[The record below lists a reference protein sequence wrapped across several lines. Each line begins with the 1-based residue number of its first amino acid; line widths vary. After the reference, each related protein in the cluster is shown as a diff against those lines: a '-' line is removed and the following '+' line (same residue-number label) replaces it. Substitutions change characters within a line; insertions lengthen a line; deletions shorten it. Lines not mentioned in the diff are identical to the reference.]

1 MADTLFETI
10 GGNRTIQAA
19 VQRFYDKVLA
29 DDTLRP
35 FFEGVDVVQ
44 LRSRQSMFV
53 SMLLGG
59 RVVYTGKR
67 IHAAHD
73 KPRKMGMTENHFNTF
88 LTHFRESLEEVG
100 VRPERLDHIMELLR
114 ASRDEVLRP

>member
-1 MADTLFETI
+1 MADTLYETI
-10 GGNRTIQAA
+10 GGNHTIQAA

-59 RVVYTGKR
+59 RVVYTGKHV
-67 IHAAHD
+67 HAAHE
-73 KPRKMGMTENHFNTF
+73 KPRKMGMTETHFNTF
-88 LTHFRESLEEVG
+88 LTYFRESLEEVG